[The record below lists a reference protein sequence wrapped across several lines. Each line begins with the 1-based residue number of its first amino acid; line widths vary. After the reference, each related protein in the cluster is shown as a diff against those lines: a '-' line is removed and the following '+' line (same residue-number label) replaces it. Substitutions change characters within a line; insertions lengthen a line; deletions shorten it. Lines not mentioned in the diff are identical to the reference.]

1 MTKDEYKELV
11 TPELIR
17 SIFEGNIVSDF
28 ACRYAI
34 TVGGKIVSIAGRV
47 FYNSREQAMKGFYNS
62 FSWKVKR
69 ALWRAANPENVH
81 FSWWGSPDNSKA
93 WAAFKEVLKDRYGF
107 DVIRL

>member
-17 SIFEGNIVSDF
+17 SIFEGSIVSDF
-28 ACRYAI
+28 ACRYAV

-47 FYNSREQAMKGFYNS
+47 FYDSREQAMKGFYNS

-81 FSWWGSPDNSKA
+81 LSWWGSPDNSKA

-107 DVIRL
+107 DIIRL

>member
-17 SIFEGNIVSDF
+17 SIFEGSIVSDS

-34 TVGGKIVSIAGRV
+34 TVGGKIVSVAGRV

-62 FSWKVKR
+62 FSWKVKHE
-69 ALWRAANPENVH
+69 LLDAANSTTEYY
-81 FSWWGSPDNSKA
+81 SWWRNPDSGKA
-93 WAAFKEVLKDRYGF
+93 WTAFKEVLKDRYGF
-107 DVIRL
+107 DIIRL